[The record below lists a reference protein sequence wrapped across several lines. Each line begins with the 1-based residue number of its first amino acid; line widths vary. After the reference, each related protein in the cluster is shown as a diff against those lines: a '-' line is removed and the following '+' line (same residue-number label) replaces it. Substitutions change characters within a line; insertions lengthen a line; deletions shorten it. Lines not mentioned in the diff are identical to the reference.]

1 MWLYMAMNFF
11 QINIPKEFYPLI
23 DQLEGPDL
31 EAKVKVSLALGLFVN
46 GQISLARAAELS
58 GKSLSDFID
67 LLRSKNISWME
78 YTEEHLKDDER
89 VIKEIQ
95 GDTNVNE

>member
-1 MWLYMAMNFF
+1 MIIVTMESF
-11 QINIPKEFYPLI
+11 QVNVPKEFLPLI
-23 DQLEGPDL
+23 DALEGPNL

-46 GQISLARAAELS
+46 KQVTLARAAELS

-67 LLRSKNISWME
+67 LLRSKSIPWVE

-89 VIKEIQ
+89 AIQ
-95 GDTNVNE
+95 ELLGNTNLVE